1 MKVNTMMPAAPGW
14 MSRVL
19 RLAAAYNLVWGA
31 WVVLF
36 PLAIFRWT
44 GLDLPQYPQIWQCVG
59 MIVGVFGVGYWIAA
73 SSPYQHWPIVLVG
86 LLGKILGPLGFL
98 SAAMRHELPWSWS
111 IMILSNDVI
120 WWVPFA
126 VILYEAA
133 RTQMDSAARGSSLEW
148 GQAVREVRSH
158 RGATLAELSTDRPTL
173 VVFLRHAGCTFCREA
188 LGDLSRCRRA
198 IEAEGVR
205 LAIVHMSEPLR
216 ATMRFED
223 HNLSDIHRYSDQECL
238 LYRAF
243 GLNRGT
249 FAQLFGLRVLR
260 RGFVAAVYRGC
271 GIGLLE
277 GDGFQ
282 LPGVVLLYRGHVLAE
297 FRASSAADRPDYVG
311 IAQRARAAIAG
322 RRDPAAGLTAGLTV
336 GA

>member
-1 MKVNTMMPAAPGW
+1 
-14 MSRVL
+14 
-19 RLAAAYNLVWGA
+19 
-31 WVVLF
+31 
-36 PLAIFRWT
+36 
-44 GLDLPQYPQIWQCVG
+44 
-59 MIVGVFGVGYWIAA
+59 
-73 SSPYQHWPIVLVG
+73 
-86 LLGKILGPLGFL
+86 
-98 SAAMRHELPWSWS
+98 MRHELPWSWS

-126 VILYEAA
+126 AILYEAA
-133 RTQMDSAARGSSLEW
+133 RTQTDSGPRGSSLEL

-223 HNLSDIHRYSDQECL
+223 HNLADIHRYSDQECL

-243 GLNRGT
+243 GLNRGN
-249 FAQLFGLRVLR
+249 FAQLFGLRVLW

-282 LPGVVLLYRGHVLAE
+282 LPGVFLLYRGHVLAE
-297 FRASSAADRPDYVG
+297 FRATTAADRPDYVG
-311 IAQRARAAIAG
+311 IAQRARAVIAG
-322 RRDPAAGLTAGLTV
+322 RRDPAAGLTAGITV